1 MPFEMYPTDTLPKTA
16 DSHKRDHLC
25 NMISNCKRTGNN
37 PMLTEEGLVG

>member
-1 MPFEMYPTDTLPKTA
+1 MPFEMYPTDTHPKTTE
-16 DSHKRDHLC
+16 KRTSI